1 MTRLWER
8 EVVHVA
14 REEVDGGVIGETNG
28 EYHLGDARAGVP
40 TRRSKW
46 RRRKR
51 WRFGE
56 VGFGGLRTSALHLG
70 EEFLRGGDL
79 ACE

>member
-1 MTRLWER
+1 MTSLWAR

-14 REEVDGGVIGETNG
+14 REEVNGGVIGETHG

-46 RRRKR
+46 LQRKR
-51 WRFGE
+51 WRLGE
-56 VGFGGLRTSALHLG
+56 ARLGELRTSGLHLG
-70 EEFLRGGDL
+70 KEFLRGGDL